1 MPRYKMVALT
11 TPKPGKEEE
20 YHRWY
25 QDVHLPEI
33 VSFPGMISA
42 RRYKTALPLQNPAAY
57 QYMAIYEIDTDD
69 LGGLM
74 NAIGGAAAAGKT
86 TMSDAADNAGAFT
99 VIFEEIGEE
108 VRHEDVKDRCPARV

>member
-11 TPKPGKEEE
+11 SPVAGKEDE

-25 QDVHLPEI
+25 QNDHLPEI
-33 VSFPGMISA
+33 VSFPGMVSA
-42 RRYKTALPLQNPAAY
+42 KRYKAVMPLQDPTNY

-69 LGGLM
+69 LGALM
-74 NAIGGAAAAGKT
+74 QKMGGAAAAGKT
-86 TMSDAADNAGAFT
+86 TGTDASDNAGAYT

-108 VRHEDVKDRCPARV
+108 VRHENVKDRCPA